1 MSERSES
8 VESYKSDEEIVDLSF
23 ENIKEIELSTFSS
36 RDESPGKQ

>member
-23 ENIKEIELSTFSS
+23 ENIKEIELST
-36 RDESPGKQ
+36 K